1 MNRQQTGLEDQLRAF
16 LEVVIE
22 EARVNSNFRQR
33 LQEALVGSISSTA
46 VQQLRSGP
54 RRRPPPALDP
64 FAVYAEG
71 EDQLRESLSA
81 MDLEQLKDIVAGYGL
96 DRARLALKW
105 RKPERL
111 INLIVDTVK
120 NRTHKG
126 DVFRT

>member
-1 MNRQQTGLEDQLRAF
+1 MKRQQNGLEDQLRSF

-22 EARVNSNFRQR
+22 EARANSNFRQR
-33 LQEALVGSISSTA
+33 LREALVGGIPSTA
-46 VQQLRSGP
+46 VQERRSGP

-71 EDQLRESLSA
+71 EDHLRESLSA
-81 MDLEQLKDIVAGYGL
+81 MDIEQLKDIVAGYGL

-111 INLIVDTVK
+111 IDLIVDTVK

-126 DVFRT
+126 DAFRT